1 MTKIIYGGRGSG
13 KTTRLIK
20 MSAERGGYII
30 CINKQ
35 AASRVFAQAAELGL
49 KIPFPMT
56 FIEFLNKEYYAP
68 GVREIYI
75 DDVERFL
82 RYVCREA
89 NLGAITFTPFGP
101 IEKLEIPKDS
111 YEQYLKNLVKSD
123 WESGH
128 KGDFSKLLGE

>member
-1 MTKIIYGGRGSG
+1 
-13 KTTRLIK
+13 

-68 GVREIYI
+68 GIREVYI
-75 DDVERFL
+75 DNVEQFL
-82 RYVCREA
+82 QFVCRDVG
-89 NLGAITFTPFGP
+89 LVAITFTPFGP
-101 IEKLEIPKDS
+101 IEKLEIPDS
-111 YEQYLKNLVKSD
+111 VQKYWEELGDVD
-123 WESGH
+123 WASGM
-128 KGDFSKLLGE
+128 KGDFSNLLGE

>member
-13 KTTRLIK
+13 KTTKLIEL
-20 MSAERGGYII
+20 SAKRGGYII

-68 GVREIYI
+68 GIREVYI
-75 DDVERFL
+75 DNVEQFL
-82 RYVCREA
+82 QFVCRDVD
-89 NLGAITFTPFGP
+89 LVAITFTPFGP
-101 IEKLEIPKDS
+101 IEKLEIPDS
-111 YEQYLKNLVKSD
+111 VQKYWEELGDVD
-123 WESGH
+123 WASGM
-128 KGDFSKLLGE
+128 KGDFSNLLGE